1 MLQVLNTRLT
11 AAFESPTSA
20 QRCSETSALLQ
31 RSEEERVCSV
41 EEPPPPS
48 QLCELTLP
56 HLRAESF
63 VLKAPKRFGL
73 RSTESKAGKEQR
85 AQGCLRAV
93 GEPCSAPRARS
104 AAPPALSI
112 PVAAENQGP
121 LLGENHYPWDCIS
134 RVNFQL
140 EMAGA
145 FVPIPARE
153 DGSPVTGKGP
163 AG

>member
-1 MLQVLNTRLT
+1 MLGDVSAASEVGRGAGLLNGAT
-11 AAFESPTSA
+11 ASITA
-20 QRCSETSALLQ
+20 
-31 RSEEERVCSV
+31 
-41 EEPPPPS
+41 
-48 QLCELTLP
+48 
-56 HLRAESF
+56 LRAHTSPFASRKFCAEGTEA
-63 VLKAPKRFGL
+63 LWA
-73 RSTESKAGKEQR
+73 ESKAGKEQR
-85 AQGCLRAV
+85 GAQGCLRAV